1 LTLTPRLA
9 AFALQT
15 QTAKVAACPGF
26 TCEALEKDWT
36 RTHSCGVL
44 DLGGGELFV
53 GVGVGVGEV
62 GDGLAVGL
70 GEDPDGL
77 FEGEAD
83 GGDELGLVLGA
94 ELELG
99 DWLGVELLDVEV
111 GLVVGLEL
119 PALGLELPA
128 LGLELAELP
137 EELDEPEL
145 GVELAPVLLEGEV
158 VALLEGD
165 VVAEEVRPGE
175 EGAGELADGRSA
187 ASRAAPFGIVAH
199 AAGTMGPLLPD
210 WAARAWPSKLE
221 ETKAKPVRTPT
232 TAGLTTNWAL
242 TCATS
247 LRQPRPVRPASS

>member
-1 LTLTPRLA
+1 MD
-9 AFALQT
+9 F
-15 QTAKVAACPGF
+15 
-26 TCEALEKDWT
+26 
-36 RTHSCGVL
+36 
-44 DLGGGELFV
+44 GGGELFD

-70 GEDPDGL
+70 GEELDGL

-83 GGDELGLVLGA
+83 GGEELGLVLA

-111 GLVVGLEL
+111 GLVVGLVV
-119 PALGLELPA
+119 GLELPV
-128 LGLELAELP
+128 LGLELAEPP
-137 EELDEPEL
+137 EELGVLEL
-145 GVELAPVLLEGEV
+145 GVELALM
-158 VALLEGD
+158 LLEGD
-165 VVAEEVRPGE
+165 AGEVRPGE
-175 EGAGELADGRSA
+175 EAAGELAEGISA

-199 AAGTMGPLLPD
+199 AAGTIGPLLAD

-247 LRQPRPVRPASS
+247 LRLPRPARPVSP

>member
-1 LTLTPRLA
+1 MLTPELA

-44 DLGGGELFV
+44 DFGGGELFV
-53 GVGVGVGEV
+53 GVGVGVGEL

-70 GEDPDGL
+70 GEELDGL

-83 GGDELGLVLGA
+83 GGGEELGLVLGA

-99 DWLGVELLDVEV
+99 DWLGVALLDVEV

-119 PALGLELPA
+119 PV
-128 LGLELAELP
+128 LGLELAEPP
-137 EELDEPEL
+137 EELGELEL
-145 GVELAPVLLEGEV
+145 GVELALVLLEGD
-158 VALLEGD
+158 AG
-165 VVAEEVRPGE
+165 EVRPGE
-175 EGAGELADGRSA
+175 ETAGELAEGTSA

-199 AAGTMGPLLPD
+199 AAGTIGPLVPD

-247 LRQPRPVRPASS
+247 LRLLRPVRPVSP

>member
-1 LTLTPRLA
+1 MTPELA

-15 QTAKVAACPGF
+15 QTAKVAACPGL

-44 DLGGGELFV
+44 DFGGGELFV
-53 GVGVGVGEV
+53 GVGVGVGEL

-70 GEDPDGL
+70 GDELDGL

-83 GGDELGLVLGA
+83 GGEELGLVLGA

-111 GLVVGLEL
+111 GLAVGVEL
-119 PALGLELPA
+119 PV
-128 LGLELAELP
+128 LGLELAEPP
-137 EELDEPEL
+137 EELGELEL
-145 GVELAPVLLEGEV
+145 GVELALVLLEGD
-158 VALLEGD
+158 AATG
-165 VVAEEVRPGE
+165 EVRPGDE
-175 EGAGELADGRSA
+175 AAGELAPGISA
-187 ASRAAPFGIVAH
+187 ASSAAPFGIVAH
-199 AAGTMGPLLPD
+199 AAGTIGPLLPD

-247 LRQPRPVRPASS
+247 LRLPRPVRPGSS